1 MLPWLPLI
9 KVKRKRALSSI
20 YTQRLAQLD
29 NAEGLSHLRQLLHGI
44 EKEGLRVTPDGK
56 IAQTPHP
63 RILGSTLTHASI
75 TTDYS
80 ESLLEFITP
89 PFHQI
94 GDVLAHLTNIHAFV
108 IQSLDH
114 EIIWTSSMPCALQGD
129 LSIPIAQYGSSNIGQ
144 LKHVYRRGL
153 WHRYGRTMQAIAGI
167 HYNFSLP
174 VDFWPLFQ
182 TIENKK
188 GDLQDFRSASYFSL
202 IRNFRR
208 TAWLYYYLFG
218 VTPAVDK
225 SFLENKKHSLE
236 KLDEHTL
243 FGEYATS
250 LRMSDIGYNNSNQS
264 SLRVCHNNINNYINM
279 LDKATHTPHPDYEK
293 IGIKQNGEYCQ
304 INTYILQ
311 IANEYYSSI
320 RPKSVAPSG
329 KTPIASLK
337 AQGVE
342 YIEVRGVD
350 INPFLT
356 LGICKQQALFI
367 DIFLLS
373 CLLKDSPEMD
383 NAEYDR
389 IANNHR
395 LIVLQG
401 RHPTLTLND
410 GMHERG
416 INEWGNELLDQLL
429 PAAALLDNAH
439 RTSDYTNA
447 VEAQREKLSQPD
459 ATPSAQLLA
468 HLRKERLSYREM
480 ALQESQRTAQYLKE
494 YDLSPALKSEFEAL
508 ARTSLEEQEAIE
520 KNDTIDFEQFRQRY
534 IAQ

>member
-1 MLPWLPLI
+1 M
-9 KVKRKRALSSI
+9 STN

-29 NAEGLSHLRQLLHGI
+29 STEGLTHLQRLLHGI

-63 RILGSTLTHASI
+63 TALGATLTHPSI

-80 ESLLEFITP
+80 EALLEFITP
-89 PFHQI
+89 TFHQVD
-94 GDVLAHLTNIHAFV
+94 DVLAYLTNIHAFV
-108 IQSLDH
+108 AQTLDH
-114 EIIWTSSMPCALQGD
+114 ELIWTSSMPCELQGE
-129 LSIPIAQYGSSNIGQ
+129 LSIPIANYGTSNIGK
-144 LKHVYRRGL
+144 LKHVYRCGL

-167 HYNFSLP
+167 HYNFSVPLA
-174 VDFWPLFQ
+174 FWPFLQ
-182 TIENKK
+182 AIDGNQ
-188 GDLQDFRSASYFSL
+188 DHVQDFRSASYFSL

-208 TAWLYYYLFG
+208 HAWLLYYLFG
-218 VTPAVDK
+218 STPAVDK
-225 SFLENKKHSLE
+225 SFLENKKHSL
-236 KLDEHTL
+236 DTFDAHTWY
-243 FGEYATS
+243 GPYATS

-264 SLRVCHNNINNYINM
+264 SLRVCHNTINNYITM
-279 LDKATHTPHPDYEK
+279 LEKATHTPHPDYEK
-293 IGIKQNGEYCQ
+293 IGIKQGDEYMQ

-311 IANEYYSSI
+311 IANEYYSAI

-356 LGICKQQALFI
+356 IGISKEQALFI
-367 DIFLLS
+367 DTFLLCS
-373 CLLKDSPEMD
+373 LLKDSPAMSD
-383 NAEYDR
+383 AEYDR

-401 RHPTLTLND
+401 RCPTLTLND
-410 GMHERG
+410 GSQERRVG
-416 INEWGNELLDQLL
+416 DWGHELLDQLM
-429 PAAALLDNAH
+429 PVAALLDKAH
-439 RTSDYTNA
+439 GVSDYQQA
-447 VEAQREKLSQPD
+447 IDAQREKLNHPD

-468 HLRKERLSYREM
+468 YLREHKLSFAEM
-480 ALQESQRTAQYLKE
+480 ALEQSTITAHKLKE
-494 YDLSPALKSEFEAL
+494 QVLPATVRAEFEKQ
-508 ARTSLEEQEAIE
+508 ARESLDEQMVIE
-520 KNDTIDFEQFRQRY
+520 RSDIIDFEQFRQLY

>member
-1 MLPWLPLI
+1 
-9 KVKRKRALSSI
+9 LSSA

-44 EKEGLRVTPDGK
+44 EKEGLRVTPQGE

-63 RILGSTLTHASI
+63 RVLGAALTHPSI

-89 PFHQI
+89 TFHQVD
-94 GDVLAHLTNIHAFV
+94 DVLAHLTNIHAFV
-108 IQSLDH
+108 AQSLNN
-114 EIIWTSSMPCALQGD
+114 EMMWTSSMPCALQGD

-174 VDFWPLFQ
+174 VSFWPFLK
-182 TIENKK
+182 TIEKNN
-188 GDLQDFRSASYFSL
+188 DVVQDFRSASYFSL

-208 TAWLYYYLFG
+208 YAWLFYYLFG
-218 VTPAVDK
+218 SSPAVDK
-225 SFLENKKHSLE
+225 SFLDNKKHVLE

-350 INPFLT
+350 INPFLPM
-356 LGICKQQALFI
+356 GISKEQALFI

-373 CLLKDSPEMD
+373 CLLKDSIEMSND
-383 NAEYDR
+383 EYDR

-401 RHPTLTLND
+401 RCPALTLND
-410 GMHERG
+410 GRSERS
-416 INEWGNELLDQLL
+416 IRDWGVELLDDLL
-429 PAAALLDNAH
+429 PVAALLDKAH
-439 RTSDYTNA
+439 SSTRYNDVIES
-447 VEAQREKLSQPD
+447 QREKLSHPD
-459 ATPSAQLLA
+459 ATPSAQVLA
-468 HLRKERLSYREM
+468 HLREQGLSFTQM
-480 ALQESQRTAQYLKE
+480 ALQESERTAALLKQH
-494 YDLSPALKSEFEAL
+494 DLSPALKAEFENL
-508 ARTSLEEQEAIE
+508 ARTSLAEQTAIE
-520 KNDTIDFEQFRQRY
+520 QSDTIDFEQFRQHY